1 MKRITKL
8 SILFLISTSF
18 AILYTAC
25 SKPTNACFTYSPT
38 NITANTD
45 VFFDASC
52 SELTSFYT
60 WTFGDGTTDTT
71 TSSPTI
77 SHQYTTPGTYTVT
90 LHAKR
95 KDYVGFVKKGNIFES
110 QTISVQ

>member
-1 MKRITKL
+1 MKKTIKN
-8 SILFLISTSF
+8 SVLFLLSVSF
-18 AILYTAC
+18 AIFYIAC

-38 NITANTD
+38 SITTNTD

-71 TSSPTI
+71 TSSSTI